1 MHGDEEASR
10 SFGRARGFAAAP
22 APSFAALALFGAFA
36 LSSLLAT
43 DPAHA
48 VPSFARQTGQPC
60 ASCHTAFPE
69 LTPFG
74 RRFKL
79 AGYTLQGGDC
89 EVAADRG
96 DGACRASPTPRSAQ
110 DPPPVSRRD

>member
-1 MHGDEEASR
+1 MGMALSCLRATRWSGASR
-10 SFGRARGFAAAP
+10 RLSKIA
-22 APSFAALALFGAFA
+22 SSVLASL
-36 LSSLLAT
+36 LLAT
-43 DPAHA
+43 AVFVLAPSGAEA

-79 AGYTLQGGDC
+79 GGYTLEGG
-89 EVAADRG
+89 ESPLPLTLAA
-96 DGACRASPTPRSAQ
+96 TVQ
-110 DPPPVSRRD
+110 